1 MFSQGF
7 PYDKKLDKEVAAM
20 MKHFKME
27 QYTELQLRKITFE
40 QFLSDKFLMIY
51 AIRQGIP
58 YSFFDKI
65 QDFVPLTDKDWADV
79 LDISTKSL
87 QRYKQADKNFRP
99 IQSEKIIEIAEVTKI
114 GLEVFGEMD
123 KFKLWLRTPNFG
135 LGGIKPFDL
144 LKDSYGKDLVVAA
157 LIRIQNGIFI

>member
-99 IQSEKIIEIAEVTKI
+99 IQSEKIIEIAE
-114 GLEVFGEMD
+114 
-123 KFKLWLRTPNFG
+123 
-135 LGGIKPFDL
+135 
-144 LKDSYGKDLVVAA
+144 
-157 LIRIQNGIFI
+157 